1 MTAYE
6 MLISDWSSYVCS
18 SDLLHRLVTASIQPD
33 RHLVISMGGAGVF
46 GPRLREAGIPVHTLH
61 MGSPVGMVKGLWRMY
76 RLLCE
81 LNPDIVQTWMYHA
94 DLIDRKSTRL
104 NSSH

>member
-1 MTAYE
+1 MSA
-6 MLISDWSSYVCS
+6 MPDAKKQDAPLCVVHIISGLGQGGAETV
-18 SDLLHRLVTASIQPD
+18 LHRLVTASIQPD

-61 MGSPVGMVKGLWRMY
+61 MGSPVGMVQGLWRMY
-76 RLLCE
+76 RLL
-81 LNPDIVQTWMYHA
+81 
-94 DLIDRKSTRL
+94 DRKSTRL